1 MGSILAK
8 IRAYFAANKYLSFVL
23 LTCFAFIAVC
33 VLFIYK
39 EILWAPYLVFGI
51 MGVYILVFHLEKF
64 FYLTAFIIPFSV
76 ELREIMPGVSFGFS
90 IPAELMLAAM
100 TVLFL
105 LRIILDNSYPLAITK
120 HKISLAI
127 FFYIFW
133 IFLTS
138 ITSTMLE
145 VSFKFLAAKI
155 WFIVPVYFLF
165 AQYLKKDIRSAVT
178 FFLCYAVGLAIVVC
192 ITSYKHLGMADFKH
206 AAYWIMTPYYN
217 DHTAYGAIIAFFT
230 TILAVIPF
238 LKSLPKWQRW
248 LSLALLFPILIGLYL
263 SFSRAAWLSVIVALG
278 LCGILLLKIKIKT
291 VIITLGVL
299 FLLAFS
305 FQSEI
310 MYRLSKNTQ
319 DSSAGN
325 FSEHIRS
332 ITNITSDD
340 SNIERLN
347 RWSAVMKMYREK
359 PVFGWGPGTYQFNY
373 ASYQNPAYRTIITT
387 NAGTGGNAHSEYLGP
402 LSESG
407 LIGMLSVFI
416 LVFTV
421 IAVGINTYRKAKRQ
435 ELRLLSLMCVLA
447 LTTYYFHGILN
458 NFLDTDKLAIP
469 VFGAMAVITVC
480 NILMKQEKHSPF
492 SGMVIHGL
500 KMGRT
505 MGFPTLNI
513 SVSQGEIPKEGV
525 YIVKAFFEEKPYFGI
540 MSIGNRPTF
549 ADVNNVTVEI
559 HLLNVSDN
567 FYDWQVNVIPL
578 YFIRENKKF
587 DSIEELKQQLQAD
600 KDFAER
606 FIKQV

>member
-1 MGSILAK
+1 MGSILVK

-23 LTCFAFIAVC
+23 LACFTFIFVC
-33 VLFIYK
+33 SLFIYR
-39 EILWAPYLVFGI
+39 EILWFPYLVFGI
-51 MGVYILVFHLEKF
+51 IGIYVLVFHLELF
-64 FYLTAFIIPFSV
+64 FYITAFIIPFSV

-105 LRIILDNSYPLAITK
+105 LRIILDNSYPLIITK

-127 FFYIFW
+127 FFYLFW

-138 ITSTMLE
+138 ITSTMPE
-145 VSFKFLAAKI
+145 VSFKFLAVKI
-155 WFIVPVYFLF
+155 WFIVPAYFLF
-165 AQYLKKDIRSAVT
+165 AQFLKKNIRSAIT

-192 ITSYKHLGMADFKH
+192 ITSYKHLGMADFKQ
-206 AAYWIMTPYYN
+206 AAYWIMSPYYN
-217 DHTAYGAIIAFFT
+217 DHTAYGAVIAFFT

-238 LKSLPKWQRW
+238 IKSLPKWQRL
-248 LSLALLFPILIGLYL
+248 LSFALLIPIFIGLYL
-263 SFSRAAWLSVIVALG
+263 SFSRAAWLSVAVALG
-278 LCGILLLKIKIKT
+278 LCCILLLKIKIKT

-305 FQSEI
+305 FQNEI

-347 RWSAVMKMYREK
+347 RWSAVMKMYKEK

-387 NAGTGGNAHSEYLGP
+387 NAGTGGNAHSEYFGP

-407 LIGMLSVFI
+407 LVGMLSVFI

-480 NILMKQEKHSPF
+480 NILMKQEEKSSF
-492 SGMVIHGL
+492 SGVVIHGS
-500 KMGRT
+500 KIGRT

-513 SVSQGEIPKEGV
+513 SVLQGEIPQDGV
-525 YIVKAFFEEKPYFGI
+525 YIVKVFFGEILYFGI

-549 ADVNNVTVEI
+549 NDGDSKSVEI
-559 HLLNVSDN
+559 HLLDVSSD
-567 FYDWQVNVIPL
+567 FYDSQVEVVL
-578 YFIRENKKF
+578 LCFIRANEKF
-587 DSIEELKQQLQAD
+587 DSVEELKRQLQVD
-600 KDFAER
+600 KDFAIS
-606 FIKQV
+606 FINHL